1 MSIIRLDCHKW
12 AKELWRDMTNKEKK
26 NLEDSIVK
34 ERCLRRPILLFGNG
48 KEILSGQNR
57 YEICKKHGIEP
68 WIAKIIVKDGNI
80 DMKYIEIS
88 GAKINIKT
96 SFSEAVV
103 RDTITDLNKIW
114 GFYRAKKITLSERR

>member
-34 ERCLRRPILLFGNG
+34 ERCLRRPILLFE
-48 KEILSGQNR
+48 KKILSGQNR
-57 YEICKKHGIEP
+57 YEICKKYKIKP
-68 WIAKIIVKDGNI
+68 WIAHIIIKDGNI

-96 SFSEAVV
+96 SFSEAVI

-114 GFYRAKKITLSERR
+114 RFYRAKKTTLSERR